1 VNETTQGPN
10 EREFDSDKVDAL
22 RSLKPRTP
30 RLDWDAIR
38 SAQVTEESA
47 TASIKPSIVSRT
59 SNGPHAVAWWS
70 GMAVGAAIMFCAMQW
85 FVLSELKAKIER
97 LEQSTSVTER
107 AASGIQPSVED
118 ESAGKIAVTESSF
131 AADLLRE
138 PTNLSVGS
146 YRRRSDWLVA
156 LRARHP
162 RNESSTAVSLA
173 ESTHA
178 QIENK
183 SVPSHYEND
192 PVEPPLNRLQ
202 LQKELQREIY

>member
-1 VNETTQGPN
+1 MNETTQGPN
-10 EREFDSDKVDAL
+10 DGEFDNDKVDAL
-22 RSLKPRTP
+22 RSLMPRTP

-38 SAQVTEESA
+38 SAQVAEESDA
-47 TASIKPSIVSRT
+47 TTIKPSIVSRT

-70 GMAVGAAIMFCAMQW
+70 GMAAGAAIMFCAMQW
-85 FVLSELKAKIER
+85 FVLSDLRAKIER
-97 LEQSTSVTER
+97 LEQSTSAVERTAREIPPVTTIENDR
-107 AASGIQPSVED
+107 G
-118 ESAGKIAVTESSF
+118 IAVTESSF
-131 AADLLRE
+131 AVDLLRE

-162 RNESSTAVSLA
+162 RNESSNSVSLVD
-173 ESTHA
+173 STHA

-183 SVPSHYEND
+183 SVLDRDEND
-192 PVEPPLNRLQ
+192 PVEPPLNRLR